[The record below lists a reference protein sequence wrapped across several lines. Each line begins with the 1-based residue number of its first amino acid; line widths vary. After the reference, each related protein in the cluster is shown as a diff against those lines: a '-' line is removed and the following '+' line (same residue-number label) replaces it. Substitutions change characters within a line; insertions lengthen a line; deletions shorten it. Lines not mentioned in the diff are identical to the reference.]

1 MTLNSLTYILI
12 YIYTIEFPSGPKLEC
27 NPILPII
34 YEFKE
39 KNLIYFSFLY
49 FFSRQ
54 ATLCD
59 SDEEDSAEVNK
70 QLTSADFVQSPWHNP
85 NNSTTFHNHNSSQQ
99 QLISQKNIRFSS
111 NPNLS
116 LLKEDDDVMETNEAP
131 DLNGS
136 TGGSAAGTPG
146 GHELPPL
153 PGFKARLVEG
163 ILRSDFV
170 AKMAESEWVKKNIT
184 SKNITLQLQL
194 HSVKGTLRANFPPA
208 PSDRIW

>member
-1 MTLNSLTYILI
+1 
-12 YIYTIEFPSGPKLEC
+12 
-27 NPILPII
+27 
-34 YEFKE
+34 
-39 KNLIYFSFLY
+39 
-49 FFSRQ
+49 
-54 ATLCD
+54 
-59 SDEEDSAEVNK
+59 
-70 QLTSADFVQSPWHNP
+70 
-85 NNSTTFHNHNSSQQ
+85 
-99 QLISQKNIRFSS
+99 
-111 NPNLS
+111 
-116 LLKEDDDVMETNEAP
+116 METNEAP

-146 GHELPPL
+146 QHELPPL

>member
-1 MTLNSLTYILI
+1 MNRS
-12 YIYTIEFPSGPKLEC
+12 
-27 NPILPII
+27 II
-34 YEFKE
+34 FYC
-39 KNLIYFSFLY
+39 FLY
-49 FFSRQ
+49 DIFKKTIKNYFLLYFSRQ

-59 SDEEDSAEVNK
+59 SDEEDSAEV
-70 QLTSADFVQSPWHNP
+70 LSSSWH
-85 NNSTTFHNHNSSQQ
+85 TQFLNSSH
-99 QLISQKNIRFSS
+99 LHEKFREIKTNR
-111 NPNLS
+111 NLS
-116 LLKEDDDVMETNEAP
+116 LLKEDDDVMENNECP
-131 DLNGS
+131 LDGS
-136 TGGSAAGTPG
+136 GSGPTTP

-194 HSVKGTLRANFPPA
+194 HTIKGTLRANFPPA